1 MTQIETKST
10 FNIILTGGGTAG
22 HVWPHFA
29 LFESSN
35 SHLAKA
41 FHENKIQVHYVGSK
55 SGMEKDLVT
64 KNQPSWHY
72 HSIETGKLRRYF
84 SLKNISDPFL
94 ILLGVIQAFFLIGKV
109 KASLIFSKGGFVSA
123 PVVWA
128 AWLRGVPV
136 VIHESDATPALA
148 TKLTLPFAFKALVA
162 FPDTITKM
170 PQIFQNRIYEMG
182 LPIRESLFSATKD
195 QAIEF
200 FSLDKEKKTILIFGG
215 SLGARSLNQKM
226 FEIIPSLINNY
237 NIIHIVGK
245 GNITQISSSKNY
257 KQFEFLTAEMK
268 YAYAAA
274 DLAICRAGASSIF
287 ELAAARI
294 PMILVP
300 LGLHASRGDQIINA
314 KIFTN
319 KGWAQSI
326 DESTFQ
332 NETAIK
338 LIELTFTSLE
348 ERKRA
353 LETAPAKDSSFKIGE
368 LIWDILLKFEAKK

>member
-35 SHLAKA
+35 SHLAQA

-109 KASLIFSKGGFVSA
+109 KASLVFSKGGFVSA

-326 DESTFQ
+326 DENTFQ

>member
-1 MTQIETKST
+1 
-10 FNIILTGGGTAG
+10 
-22 HVWPHFA
+22 
-29 LFESSN
+29 
-35 SHLAKA
+35 
-41 FHENKIQVHYVGSK
+41 
-55 SGMEKDLVT
+55 
-64 KNQPSWHY
+64 
-72 HSIETGKLRRYF
+72 
-84 SLKNISDPFL
+84 
-94 ILLGVIQAFFLIGKV
+94 
-109 KASLIFSKGGFVSA
+109 
-123 PVVWA
+123 
-128 AWLRGVPV
+128 
-136 VIHESDATPALA
+136 
-148 TKLTLPFAFKALVA
+148 
-162 FPDTITKM
+162 
-170 PQIFQNRIYEMG
+170 MG

-332 NETAIK
+332 HETAIK

>member
-29 LFESSN
+29 LFEASN
-35 SHLAKA
+35 SHLAQA

-55 SGMEKDLVT
+55 TGMEKDLVT
-64 KNQPSWHY
+64 QNQPTWHY

-94 ILLGVIQAFFLIGKV
+94 ILLGIIQAFFLIGKV

-128 AWLRGVPV
+128 AWLRGIPV
-136 VIHESDATPALA
+136 VIHESDVTPALA

-162 FPDTITKM
+162 FPDTIKRM
-170 PQIFQNRIYEMG
+170 PQLFQNKILEMG
-182 LPIRESLFSATKD
+182 LPIRESLFSATKE
-195 QAIEF
+195 QAIAF
-200 FSLDKEKKTILIFGG
+200 FKIDNEKKTILIFGG

-226 FEIIPSLINNY
+226 FEIIPSIINNY

-245 GNITQISSSKNY
+245 GNYTEVTNSKNY
-257 KQFEFLTAEMK
+257 RQFEFLTNEMK

-338 LIELTFTSLE
+338 LIESTLTSLE
-348 ERKRA
+348 ERKKA
-353 LETAPAKDSSFKIGE
+353 LETAPSKDSSFKIGE
-368 LIWDILLKFEAKK
+368 LIWDILLKFEATK